1 MNTNV
6 LEDLGFTQAEIKVY
20 LALLELGSS
29 PAGPIL
35 NKTQL
40 HNSVLHATLNRLV
53 EKGFVSFVK
62 EGKRHIYQASN
73 PQHIVEYINEKK
85 EEFKAILPTL
95 LAKQAMNEKKSE
107 VVTFRGIRGMREI
120 LYELLYA
127 GGKEHHTIGS
137 SVKSLMMGEAW
148 WEQYHQKRVQKG
160 IHAKLLFYESLKAFT
175 AEKRYA
181 QKTEV
186 RYTKTGFEP
195 LTETIIRND
204 KVGIILWVDKPIGI
218 LIHNKQ
224 LADSYEQ
231 YFQLLWKTGKN
242 TSSPAPA
249 KH

>member
-85 EEFKAILPTL
+85 EEFKAILPTV
-95 LAKQAMNEKKSE
+95 S
-107 VVTFRGIRGMREI
+107 G
-120 LYELLYA
+120 
-127 GGKEHHTIGS
+127 GGKIAIISTANGIGGEGTNFYQLWHTADDIGFT
-137 SVKSLMMGEAW
+137 KKFLPWGAHPRRDNEWYRREAM
-148 WEQYHQKRVQKG
+148 
-160 IHAKLLFYESLKAFT
+160 AL
-175 AEKRYA
+175 
-181 QKTEV
+181 
-186 RYTKTGFEP
+186 
-195 LTETIIRND
+195 
-204 KVGIILWVDKPIGI
+204 
-218 LIHNKQ
+218 
-224 LADSYEQ
+224 
-231 YFQLLWKTGKN
+231 
-242 TSSPAPA
+242 SP
-249 KH
+249 